1 MAGALDTAFKAIAKS
16 VVADLGTALDTS
28 ITYTRKASP
37 SYNYATGALTT
48 TDTSYSSIKVPVE
61 FILSE
66 EEEGREERQAKIYIT
81 PDLIG
86 GNQPT
91 FEDQVT
97 LTYAGA
103 SRTAQITD
111 IRTYRGGQEYLY
123 ILLVRF

>member
-37 SYNYATGALTT
+37 SYDYATGALTT

-61 FILSE
+61 FVVSE

-86 GNQPT
+86 SNQPT